1 MIEDFG
7 QMIYISGL
15 RSTAKRG
22 DAKSLAIPIRE
33 QYFFLLSG
41 SYGRVEIKPFS
52 RIKPKIP
59 G

>member
-22 DAKSLAIPIRE
+22 VAESLAIPIGE
-33 QYFFLLSG
+33 QYFFLLYG
-41 SYGRVEIKPFS
+41 SYGRVEIKPCL